1 MAEPERCYC
10 LHNLPDTPPAD
21 GRRLYFGAEFC
32 FWRLPADRELLAAID
47 WCRRFAWAFTLV
59 TPVLNQSEYDLLGRR
74 LRTLLPCLDQGDE
87 LLVSDWGSVDLARQV
102 RAEVPIVLG
111 RTLSAQK
118 RDPLT
123 TALDLTPA
131 ELEVF
136 RHSSWHNRSAL
147 ELLVE
152 LGIDRVELDYPVQGL
167 APLPAPLHG
176 SLHTP
181 YVMVSSSRNCPF
193 RPVPAATPCPA
204 PCGETFRLT
213 SVDGS
218 RTLLQAGNT
227 QFAEQLSLPEK
238 PDELGIDRL
247 VMHLQLP
254 R

>member
-10 LHNLPDTPPAD
+10 LHRLPATPPAD

-32 FWRLPADRELLAAID
+32 FWRLPAESELLAAVD

-59 TPVLNQSEYDLLGRR
+59 TPVLNQGELDRLGVCLRR
-74 LRTLLPCLDQGDE
+74 LLPRLAAGDE
-87 LLVSDWGSVDLARQV
+87 LLVSDWGAIAPARQI
-102 RAEVPIVLG
+102 RADLPIVLG
-111 RTLSAQK
+111 RALSAQK

-123 TALDLTPA
+123 ASLDLSPA
-131 ELEVF
+131 ELDVF
-136 RHSSWHNRSAL
+136 RHSAWHNRAAT
-147 ELLVE
+147 ELLAE
-152 LGIDRVELDYPVQGL
+152 LGIGRVELDSPVQGL

-176 SLHTP
+176 TLHAP
-181 YVMVSSSRNCPF
+181 YAMVTSSRNCPF

-218 RTLLQAGNT
+218 RTLLQSGNT
-227 QFAEQLSLPEK
+227 QFAEQHLLPENLAA
-238 PDELGIDRL
+238 LGIDRL
-247 VMHLQLP
+247 VIHSQLP